1 MRLSIL
7 IPVYNAEQYLGRCLD
22 SLLDQNIP
30 YTDYEILLRDDGSTD
45 SSSEVIDSYMNKAPN
60 IKVVNDTNKGAYVQR
75 NLLIEQATGD
85 YIYLMDA
92 DDYLLRNSLKVILDL
107 AYEHDLDLSCFD
119 MKLAS
124 WDDSADPQLNQ
135 DDLTNLK
142 SEIVSGATFIETNAV
157 MRYEIWWYIIKRK
170 FLTDTGIVFNE
181 NRYHQDVLFTIN
193 LLLKAQ
199 RVVFTPIVIY
209 YYFQSTGSIMRTQ
222 SREHANRLIDASK
235 RLIFDLNELI
245 KKTREDYQRA
255 SLTQSLMATRDKFA
269 FYLLVK
275 LIKAGFEL
283 KEIHE
288 LSGYLQTVDSYPI
301 KYYNGADMSS
311 KKFKKLNLLIHNR
324 FLLQIYLSVM
334 KTGLIK

>member
-1 MRLSIL
+1 MKLSIL
-7 IPVYNAEQYLGRCLD
+7 IPVYNAELYIGRCLD

-30 YTDYEILLRDDGSTD
+30 YKDYEILLRDDGSTD
-45 SSSEVIDSYMNKAPN
+45 KSIEVIESYVRKTSN
-60 IKVVNDTNKGAYVQR
+60 IKLVKDTNKGAYVQR
-75 NLLIEQATGD
+75 NLLIEQAEGD

-92 DDYLLRNSLKVILDL
+92 DDYLLRNSLKVVLDMAL
-107 AYEHDLDLSCFD
+107 KYDLDLSCFD

-124 WDDSADPQLNQ
+124 WDDAVDPQLQQ
-135 DDLTNLK
+135 DDLINFK
-142 SEIVSGATFIETNAV
+142 EEIISGATFLEENPV
-157 MRYEIWWYIIKRK
+157 MRYEIWWYIIRK
-170 FLTDTGIVFNE
+170 EFLKDTGIVFNE

-193 LLLKAQ
+193 LLLKAEKI
-199 RVVFTPIVIY
+199 VFVPIVIY

-245 KKTREDYQRA
+245 KKSRDDYQRK
-255 SLTQSLMATRDKFA
+255 SLTQSLMATRDKFS

-275 LIKAGFEL
+275 LIKAGYKL
-283 KEIHE
+283 KDIDK
-288 LSGYLQTVDSYPI
+288 LSSYLQTVDSYPI